1 MSIHKQEKARTK
13 WNVTT
18 SFGLPFT
25 FEPKKGVKKTLVA
38 FKTPLTKE
46 LPPAEVLDH
55 YNATFGLT
63 LQHVIDLTL
72 VNGNDYYDE
81 ADFFPAKYRKEPFV
95 GNKRIPSEAYRKN
108 LCDFICQEK
117 LGKNEAI
124 GIHCSTVNRC
134 GYIVIY
140 LLMKRDWRKPTLPE
154 AIQMFEEA
162 RQ

>member
-1 MSIHKQEKARTK
+1 MFTHKKEKARTK

-63 LQHVIDLTL
+63 LKHVIDLTL

-81 ADFFPAKYRKEPFV
+81 ADFLPANYRKEPMV
-95 GNKRIPSEAYRKN
+95 G
-108 LCDFICQEK
+108 
-117 LGKNEAI
+117 GK
-124 GIHCSTVNRC
+124 
-134 GYIVIY
+134 
-140 LLMKRDWRKPTLPE
+140 
-154 AIQMFEEA
+154 
-162 RQ
+162 